1 MWRIA
6 RAKRYEN
13 REDAEGI
20 VALAACELVGAP
32 LRPRQSAAQPS
43 PEEGSMLSVAELVWE
58 DRTVIDAIT

>member
-13 REDAEGI
+13 REGAEDI

-32 LRPRQSAAQPS
+32 LRTAAKRSPTL
-43 PEEGSMLSVAELVWE
+43 PEEGSMLSVAELVWA
-58 DRTVIDAIT
+58 D